1 MRTALMVVALV
12 SSVACGGATATA
24 PATDTFPAGVWALQT
39 YNGSSL
45 PYTGTPIGNA
55 VDKVT
60 DGTIQFVAP
69 SYVID
74 ITIIRTIGDT
84 VFNQKYYEIGSYT
97 SSATGVVLR
106 PNDVPGGTGNTTFLP
121 DAVPV
126 SRSGNTISFLQ
137 KGKILTFVKR

>member
-1 MRTALMVVALV
+1 
-12 SSVACGGATATA
+12 
-24 PATDTFPAGVWALQT
+24 
-39 YNGSSL
+39 
-45 PYTGTPIGNA
+45 
-55 VDKVT
+55 
-60 DGTIQFVAP
+60 
-69 SYVID
+69 
-74 ITIIRTIGDT
+74 
-84 VFNQKYYEIGSYT
+84 VFNQKYYEIGLYT